1 MAGCSEETL
10 VARLRSLCL
19 VWVNEGQNKS
29 RCSRVPGDFAEAQ
42 AGRRQ
47 IPSLF
52 SVQCLWSLSGGYFQ
66 DSICAVMKGLYKHFF
81 IFKAAEHFQPTFVS
95 QIS

>member
-52 SVQCLWSLSGGYFQ
+52 SVQCLWSLLVGSPSGQ
-66 DSICAVMKGLYKHFF
+66 HTCCNDS
-81 IFKAAEHFQPTFVS
+81 FVALIRVGTAGS
-95 QIS
+95 PDRMRFG